1 MELVRIIEKDDKTA
15 RDKIKKIY
23 GNDCLIVSSSRIKNK
38 SELVIAIDLDNQVDN
53 IFLQKNKKQSPFDL
67 NKLTNTNAQDNNDNR
82 YLNSSELF
90 EKQKANQL
98 ASDIKEE
105 ILALREEFD
114 RFKRNFSSDEKY
126 LPENIADR
134 LKNFDLP
141 FTLYKMIE
149 DEILETKNIK
159 IASKNLEAIIKK
171 NIHFSNIDYPLAK
184 KIVFYGPSGSGKTT
198 LLRTINGLE
207 NLSGGEIY
215 FDNQKVNN
223 NTILEVQKKTG
234 MIFQEFNLV
243 NNLSAINNVLTGLLN
258 SSNKFLSLFYLFKKD
273 QKIEALKSLKTVG
286 LLEKS
291 YNRSDELSG
300 GQRQRVGI
308 ARAIIKRPLLLL
320 ADEPVASLDPKA
332 ANLILSL
339 LKKINK
345 EFGTTILCNLHQVDL
360 AKKYSDRLVG
370 LLDGKIIFDE
380 KSENINKSNLEKIY
394 V

>member
-1 MELVRIIEKDDKTA
+1 MLEINNLTKTFA
-15 RDKIKKIY
+15 NGTVALKGVNLNVHK
-23 GNDCLIVSSSRIKNK
+23 GEFVS
-38 SELVIAIDLDNQVDN
+38 
-53 IFLQKNKKQSPFDL
+53 
-67 NKLTNTNAQDNNDNR
+67 
-82 YLNSSELF
+82 
-90 EKQKANQL
+90 
-98 ASDIKEE
+98 
-105 ILALREEFD
+105 IL
-114 RFKRNFSSDEKY
+114 
-126 LPENIADR
+126 
-134 LKNFDLP
+134 
-141 FTLYKMIE
+141 
-149 DEILETKNIK
+149 
-159 IASKNLEAIIKK
+159 
-171 NIHFSNIDYPLAK
+171 
-184 KIVFYGPSGSGKTT
+184 GPSGSGKTT
-198 LLRTINGLE
+198 LLRSINGLE
-207 NLSGGEIY
+207 TMSGGEIY
-215 FDNQKVNN
+215 LDNKQVSQNSIN
-223 NTILEVQKKTG
+223 QIQEKTG
-234 MIFQEFNLV
+234 MIFQDFNLV

-258 SSNKFLSLFYLFKKD
+258 TSNKFLSLFYLFSKT
-273 QKIEALKSLKTVG
+273 QKIDALKSLETVG

-291 YNRSDELSG
+291 YSRSDELSG